1 MSATSTLPH
10 DALLPAG
17 FEDLQ
22 PQVAAWALP
31 TEQARYAQRLGASMA
46 EIRSFYE
53 AIFSRMDAILRHLQ
67 AFPADDIAALPAETR
82 RLYRLALS
90 YFEASHPVELNWRGP
105 DLDNAFP
112 AQRIEYQGPSRVE
125 N

>member
-1 MSATSTLPH
+1 MSAVPH
-10 DALLPAG
+10 EASLPAG

-22 PQVAAWALP
+22 PRVGDWALP
-31 TEQARYAQRLGASMA
+31 TEQARYSKRLGTSME
-46 EIRSFYE
+46 EIRDFYD
-53 AIFSRMDAILRHLQ
+53 AIFPRMDAILQHLQ
-67 AFPADDIAALPAETR
+67 TYPANDIAALPPDTR
-82 RLYRLALS
+82 RLYRLALA

-105 DLDNAFP
+105 DLDDAFP

>member
-1 MSATSTLPH
+1 MNAMPH
-10 DALLPAG
+10 EALLPAG

-22 PQVAAWALP
+22 PQIGEWALP
-31 TEQARYAQRLGASMA
+31 TEQARYSKRLGASMD
-46 EIRSFYE
+46 EIRGFYD
-53 AIFSRMDAILRHLQ
+53 AIFPRMDAILEHLQ

-90 YFEASHPVELNWRGP
+90 YFEASHPVELKWRGP
-105 DLDNAFP
+105 DLDDAFP
-112 AQRIEYQGPSRVE
+112 AQRIEYQGPSCVE